1 MGKRE
6 PTERGKPVRPAML
19 DQELFNRLAEVRGKG
34 LISILLPT
42 HVKGPETAQDRIRL
56 KNALTEVDDLLTDA
70 GWRRTDREQ
79 SLSKARGLL
88 TDDDFW
94 AHQGQGLALYID
106 DRGDVVP
113 VAVSEELMPLT
124 CVADSYHVRH
134 LLPDL
139 LRVPLRALVLT
150 KGSVALFAVDP
161 RVATPVDADLP
172 SSMDDANW
180 FMDREAQL
188 QNRANRTG
196 ATGMHHGHD
205 PSDRM
210 DEDVQR
216 FLRAVAEALPSA
228 PDDEPLV
235 VLGDDPVIDLFRG
248 LVRREVI
255 GVGLDGS
262 DRADSAAEVQR
273 RVGPI
278 IDDRLAARLER
289 HQEAAEE
296 ALGTADTVTMFP
308 DALEAAVTGRLAKLY
323 LDQTADPIWGHFDP
337 ETLAAS
343 AGADRVPGT
352 VDLLDRLAVSAL
364 GTGAEVLVMGSSVN
378 KSGFVGVRR
387 F

>member
-6 PTERGKPVRPAML
+6 PTERGKPVRPATL
-19 DQELFNRLAEVRGKG
+19 DQKLFDRLAEARGRG

-42 HVKGPETAQDRIRL
+42 HIKGPETAQDRIRL
-56 KNALTEVDDLLTDA
+56 KNALTEVDDLLTDG

-88 TDDDFW
+88 TDDEFW
-94 AHQGQGLALYID
+94 AHQGQGLAMYID
-106 DRGDVVP
+106 DGGDIVP
-113 VAVSEELMPLT
+113 VAVSEELAPLT
-124 CVADSYHVRH
+124 CVAESYHVRH
-134 LLPDL
+134 LLPEL
-139 LRVPLRALVLT
+139 LLAPLDALVLT
-150 KGSVALFAVDP
+150 KGSVALFSVDT
-161 RVATPVDADLP
+161 RVASPVDADLP

-248 LVRREVI
+248 LCRREVI

-262 DRADSAAEVQR
+262 ERADSAVEVQR

-278 IDDRLAARLER
+278 IDKRLAERLDR
-289 HQEAAEE
+289 QQEAAEE
-296 ALGTADTVTMFP
+296 ALGTTDTVTMFP
-308 DALEAAVTGRLAKLY
+308 DALQAAVTGRLAKLF
-323 LDQTADPIWGHFDP
+323 LHHGADPVWGHFDP
-337 ETLAAS
+337 ETLEAR

-364 GTGAEVLVMGSSVN
+364 ATGAEVLSMRASVN

>member
-1 MGKRE
+1 MGERE
-6 PTERGKPVRPAML
+6 TQREGIPVRPATL
-19 DQELFNRLAEVRGKG
+19 DQKLFNRLAEAKGRGMV
-34 LISILLPT
+34 SILLPT

-56 KNALTEVDDLLTDA
+56 KNALTEVDDLLTDG

-88 TDDDFW
+88 TDDEFV

-106 DRGDVVP
+106 DSGDVVP
-113 VAVSEELMPLT
+113 VAVSEDLPPLT

-134 LLPDL
+134 LLAEL
-139 LRVPLRALVLT
+139 LMAPLDALVLT
-150 KGSVALFAVDP
+150 KGSVELFSVDS
-161 RVATPVDADLP
+161 RTASSVEADLP
-172 SSMDDANW
+172 SSMEDANW

-216 FLRAVAEALPSA
+216 FLRVVAEALPSA

-235 VLGDDPVIDLFRG
+235 VLGDDPLIDLFRG
-248 LVRREVI
+248 LCRREVI
-255 GVGLDGS
+255 GIGLDGS
-262 DRADSAAEVQR
+262 EKADSAVEVQR

-278 IDDRLAARLER
+278 IDKRVAERLDR
-289 HQEAAEE
+289 HQAAAEE
-296 ALGTADTVTMFP
+296 ALGTADTVTIFP
-308 DALEAAVTGRLAKLY
+308 DALEAAVTGRLSKLF
-323 LDQTADPIWGHFDP
+323 LHHGADPVWGRFDP
-337 ETLAAS
+337 ETLEAS
-343 AGADRVPGT
+343 AVADRVPGT

-364 GTGAEVLVMGSSVN
+364 ATGAEVLSTKSPVN

>member
-1 MGKRE
+1 MEESE
-6 PTERGKPVRPAML
+6 PTERGKPVRPATL
-19 DQELFNRLAEVRGKG
+19 DQKLFDRLTEARGRG
-34 LISILLPT
+34 MVSILLPT

-56 KNALTEVDDLLTDA
+56 KNALTEVDDLLTDG

-88 TDDDFW
+88 TDDEFW
-94 AHQGQGLALYID
+94 AHQNQGLALYVD
-106 DRGDVVP
+106 DEGDIVP
-113 VAVSEELMPLT
+113 VAVSEELPPLT
-124 CVADSYHVRH
+124 CVADSYHVRY
-134 LLPDL
+134 LLPEL
-139 LRVPLRALVLT
+139 LMAPLDALVLT
-150 KGSVALFAVDP
+150 KGAVALFTVDSQT
-161 RVATPVDADLP
+161 ASPVEADLP
-172 SSMDDANW
+172 FSMADANW

-188 QNRANRTG
+188 QNRANRAG

-235 VLGDDPVIDLFRG
+235 VLGDDPVIDLFRD
-248 LVRREVI
+248 LCRREVI

-262 DRADSAAEVQR
+262 ERADSAVEVQR
-273 RVGPI
+273 RVGPF
-278 IDDRLAARLER
+278 IDKRVAERLQR
-289 HQEAAEE
+289 HQEEAEE
-296 ALGTADTVTMFP
+296 ALGTADTVTIFP
-308 DALEAAVTGRLAKLY
+308 DALEAAVTGRLSNLFLHHGAE
-323 LDQTADPIWGHFDP
+323 PVWGLFDP
-337 ETLAAS
+337 ETLEAS
-343 AGADRVPGT
+343 AGAERAPGT

-364 GTGAEVLVMGSSVN
+364 ATGAEVQPMKSPVN